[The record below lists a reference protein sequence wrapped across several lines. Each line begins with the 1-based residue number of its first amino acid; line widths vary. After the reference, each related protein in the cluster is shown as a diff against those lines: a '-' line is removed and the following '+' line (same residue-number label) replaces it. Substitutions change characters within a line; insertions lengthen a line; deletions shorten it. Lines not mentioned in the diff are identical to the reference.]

1 MYHIY
6 RILRFDLSITSFRST
21 NYFVFSSI
29 YLYFKTTLVKYKRYI
44 TVTII
49 LVGKILKF
57 TIQKSHVEEIS
68 YYYLKKKK

>member
-1 MYHIY
+1 MY
-6 RILRFDLSITSFRST
+6 RILRLDLSITSLRST

-29 YLYFKTTLVKYKRYI
+29 YLYFKTTPVKYKRYEYI

-68 YYYLKKKK
+68 YY